1 MNVKHLMSYFE
12 MAQYSDLIVNLS
24 IIAKE
29 KIMLTLLRLAGGG
42 DFIQDYCNS
51 CQDYCNKEEKFGSSP
66 NIPKTTG
73 NLESRSR
80 GILEE
85 QEASSAGELLQH
97 QLNRILAKEDQDDQI
112 SRVWGDSA

>member
-42 DFIQDYCNS
+42 GLFS
-51 CQDYCNKEEKFGSSP
+51 G
-66 NIPKTTG
+66 
-73 NLESRSR
+73 
-80 GILEE
+80 
-85 QEASSAGELLQH
+85 LLQ
-97 QLNRILAKEDQDDQI
+97 
-112 SRVWGDSA
+112 